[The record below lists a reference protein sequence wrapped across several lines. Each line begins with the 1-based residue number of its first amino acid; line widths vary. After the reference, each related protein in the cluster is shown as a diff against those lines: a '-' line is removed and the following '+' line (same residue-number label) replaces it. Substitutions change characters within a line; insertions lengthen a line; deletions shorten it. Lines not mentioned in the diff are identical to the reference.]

1 MKTILTMPQ
10 DQQHLMFGPGQLQEL
25 SDLVEIDVDRTV
37 PDLQAAADEQ
47 LADVEVL
54 ITGWGSPH
62 LDAATLQRLPALRA
76 VVHTAGTLRHIASPA
91 LWERDDILVTT
102 ATEANAVPVAEFSLA
117 QILLAG
123 KQSLSREAAHRRCRG
138 QEHTSTLAHG
148 GNFGAVVGLI
158 GASRVGR
165 AVVELLQSFDLT
177 ILLSD
182 PYVSE
187 EEARALGTEL
197 VTLEELF
204 RRSDVVSLHAPDV
217 PSTQGMVTGELL
229 ASMREGS
236 TFINTAR
243 PALVDLDALREQVV
257 SGRLSAVLDVND
269 DLAPDDPL
277 WEAPSVSI
285 TPHIAGSL
293 GNELHR
299 LGESALEEI
308 RRLCAGRP
316 AFAPVDP
323 GALAIIA

>member
-204 RRSDVVSLHAPDV
+204 RRSDVVSLHA
-217 PSTQGMVTGELL
+217 
-229 ASMREGS
+229 
-236 TFINTAR
+236 
-243 PALVDLDALREQVV
+243 
-257 SGRLSAVLDVND
+257 
-269 DLAPDDPL
+269 
-277 WEAPSVSI
+277 
-285 TPHIAGSL
+285 
-293 GNELHR
+293 
-299 LGESALEEI
+299 
-308 RRLCAGRP
+308 
-316 AFAPVDP
+316 
-323 GALAIIA
+323 